1 LAAITFHG
9 MHPLTKNYIGRA
21 GNDET
26 MSSRAALA
34 LMVMALMLAPTSL
47 VLGAA
52 LSGAQAS
59 VSSDSAQTD
68 TWSDN
73 LPGVLAARNAHTWVS
88 GFPLLK
94 MGYKLERAG
103 GSEEGGADGRAME
116 LKYTGEHC
124 RILVDSACKPYPSNA
139 TIGAVSNEFDT
150 VIFPNNTATFGA
162 VAYPFIDIKIV
173 NVDGPYGIGG
183 YFTPGD
189 PGSVYIDCADITSW
203 GYAIAAHEFQHLI
216 HNQKDPDEEL
226 WLNEG
231 CADVAIAVCYGQ
243 NEGTL
248 TGHVDAFESYPD
260 NDLTVFQNEIY
271 DYGSAY
277 AFVQYFWD
285 HFGGQDTI
293 RLLVSENGNGIS
305 GIDNVLKTLGYSK
318 RFSQLFPE
326 WCVACRVNDRT
337 IDGGEYGFDILKISV
352 QLAGDW
358 SNLPVYSGGSVQR
371 WAADCYRFRNGDGE
385 DLEVNLCVTSGSY
398 LPCLFALGSGRP
410 STVQKLGVFNSVA
423 TGLVRGFGRDFSE
436 AILVT
441 AASASGSYNYNASL
455 VDRTAPVTSIMVNPE
470 RPNGNGSWYVTSPLV
485 KLNVNEPSRTV
496 YRWDDSPEQDYF
508 GELTAPEGNHTIHYY
523 SVDVNYNL
531 EAAQN
536 FTIAVDTTRPETG
549 IEVMPAQ
556 PDGLGDWYI
565 TAPTI
570 QLLTEEN
577 STASYSWDGGNESNF
592 TDAISVPEGTHA
604 LSYNS
609 VDQAGNEGEG
619 HTRTFRVDTSAP
631 AAKADMA
638 PASPDGLG
646 GWYRSPPV
654 ITLSSE
660 EKGAMLLYAW
670 DNSTETAYIQPLV
683 APQGSHRLYYRAR
696 DQAGNAG
703 ARQDFSVKV
712 DSVVPVSTLVVE
724 PKSPEKGK
732 EWYRVRPVVQI
743 QVSDADTSAS
753 AYFSWDGESFR
764 AYVGPLK
771 VPEGEH
777 TLHYYSKDTRGNVE
791 NASFRTFKVDTVAPV
806 TKMTTEP
813 SQGEEWFRKAPK
825 ITFATDANA
834 EILFSWDGDP
844 PMVYRETLTASEG
857 DHNLTF
863 HARDGAGNTEKAR
876 TVNFRVDTHL
886 PVAFFTISAANV
898 LIGESIVVDASGSSD
913 DNGID
918 LYQLDF
924 GDGYKRSGEK
934 AVEEHIYDAA
944 GTYTVTLKVRD
955 ESGAWSDAVS
965 ATVTVNLPPRPTPP
979 AVDKGFTLSPSMTMG
994 ALLVAIVIGVIGMAA
1009 SRLRRKPKR
1018 GRRRRAT

>member
-1 LAAITFHG
+1 
-9 MHPLTKNYIGRA
+9 MN
-21 GNDET
+21 
-26 MSSRAALA
+26 SRAALA

-47 VLGAA
+47 VPGVA
-52 LSGAQAS
+52 LSGAQAG
-59 VSSDSAQTD
+59 VSSDSSDNAR
-68 TWSDN
+68 WSDA
-73 LPGVLAARNAHTWVS
+73 LPGVLSAREARTWVS

-94 MGYKLERAG
+94 MGYKLESAG
-103 GSEEGGADGRAME
+103 GSEEGGADGRALE

-162 VAYPFIDIKIV
+162 IAYPFIDIKIV
-173 NVDGPYGIGG
+173 NIDGPYGIGG

-203 GYAIAAHEFQHLI
+203 GYAIVAHEFQHLI

-248 TGHVDAFESYPD
+248 TGHVDAFESFPD

-277 AFVQYFWD
+277 AFAQYFWD

-293 RLLVSENGNGIS
+293 RMLVSEKGNGIA
-305 GIDNVLKTLGYSK
+305 GIDNVLKNLGYPK
-318 RFSQLFPE
+318 RFATFFPD
-326 WCVACRVNDRT
+326 WCVACRVNDKR
-337 IDGGEYGFDILKISV
+337 IDAGQYGFDRLKISV
-352 QLAGDW
+352 QLATDW
-358 SNLPVYSGGSVQR
+358 STLPVYSGGSVQR
-371 WAADCYRFRNGDGE
+371 YAADCIRFQNGDGQ
-385 DLEVNLCVTSGSY
+385 DLDVEFCVTSGSY
-398 LPCLFALGSGRP
+398 TPRLFGLGYGRN
-410 STVQKLGVFNSVA
+410 STVLELTVINGVAS
-423 TGLVRGFGRDFSE
+423 GLLRGFGRDYTE
-436 AILVT
+436 AVLVT
-441 AASASGSYNYNASL
+441 PSNTGGSYNYNASL
-455 VDRTAPVTSIMVNPE
+455 VDRTPPATSILVNPAG
-470 RPNGNGSWYVTSPLV
+470 PNGNAGWYVTAPYI
-485 KLNVNEPSRTV
+485 KLNPSEPSRTL
-496 YRWDDSPEQDYF
+496 YWWDEPPELDYS
-508 GELTAPEGNHTIHYY
+508 GELQAPEGNHTLYYY
-523 SVDVNYNL
+523 SIDTNDNKEEKRNL
-531 EAAQN
+531 
-536 FTIAVDTTRPETG
+536 TVAVDTTAPETG
-549 IEVMPAQ
+549 IEVSPEK
-556 PDGLGDWYI
+556 PDGLGEWY
-565 TAPTI
+565 TTVPTVRFLI
-570 QLLTEEN
+570 EDN
-577 STASYSWDGGNESNF
+577 STASYTWDGGNESNF
-592 TDAISVPEGTHA
+592 TDAISVPEGTHT

-609 VDQAGNEGEG
+609 VDQAGNEGQG
-619 HTRTFRVDTSAP
+619 HTKTFRVDTSSPAARAEMAP
-631 AAKADMA
+631 AA
-638 PASPDGLG
+638 PDGLG

-660 EKGAMLLYAW
+660 ESGAMLLYSW
-670 DNSTETAYIQPLV
+670 DNSTETAYVQPLV

-743 QVSDADTSAS
+743 QVSDADISAS

-813 SQGEEWFRKAPK
+813 PQGEEWFRKAPK
-825 ITFATDANA
+825 ITLATDANA
-834 EILFSWDGDP
+834 EILCSWDEDSP
-844 PMVYRETLTASEG
+844 TVYREPLTASEG

-886 PVAFFTISAANV
+886 PVALFTISATTV
-898 LIGESIVVDASGSSD
+898 LIGESIVMDASGSSD
-913 DNGID
+913 ENGLE

-924 GDGYKRSGEK
+924 GDGYKRSGDK
-934 AVEEHIYDAA
+934 VIEEHIYDAA

-955 ESGAWSDAVS
+955 ASGAWSDAVS
-965 ATVTVNLPPRPTPP
+965 ATVTVKLPPRPAKP
-979 AVDKGFTLSPSMTMG
+979 AEDNGFTFSPAMMMG
-994 ALLVAIVIGVIGMAA
+994 ALLVAIVIGAIGLAV
-1009 SRLRRKPKR
+1009 SRRQRKPKR
-1018 GRRRRAT
+1018 GRRRRAAE